1 MKPYGW
7 KHAVYFDE
15 EYAPPSSLA
24 SIKSAKRRRMRRI
37 LHKKARNAASREI
50 RVAVKQETGT

>member
-7 KHAVYFDE
+7 KHAIYFDE

-24 SIKSAKRRRMRRI
+24 SIKSAKRRRMRRA
-37 LHKKARNAASREI
+37 LHKKARNAASRWI
-50 RVAVKQETGT
+50 RVVVKQEPAT